1 MGIGRQS
8 LLPADSGCMHPTR
21 TALEAAEG
29 AIVGVQLGDPR
40 RNGLFSCTN
49 PDVPLQLA
57 EDRGWCVLGGGVLL
71 QNIGDTCTFWNGL
84 ETSSSSHSSRD
95 IALSSR
101 TGITESRA
109 ATSYR
114 KV

>member
-29 AIVGVQLGDPR
+29 ARVGVQLGDPR

-57 EDRGWCVLGGGVLL
+57 EDRGWCVLGGG
-71 QNIGDTCTFWNGL
+71 GSSTEHWGHMHFL
-84 ETSSSSHSSRD
+84 ERARD
-95 IALSSR
+95 F
-101 TGITESRA
+101 
-109 ATSYR
+109 
-114 KV
+114 

>member
-29 AIVGVQLGDPR
+29 ARVGVQLGDPR

-57 EDRGWCVLGGGVLL
+57 EDRGWCVLGGGFFYRTL
-71 QNIGDTCTFWNGL
+71 GT
-84 ETSSSSHSSRD
+84 H
-95 IALSSR
+95 ALSGTGSR
-101 TGITESRA
+101 LLAA
-109 ATSYR
+109 ATPP
-114 KV
+114 VT